1 MVKSILMLVGSKVVQ
16 GQMSIW
22 SSASLLREGDRSVL
36 TVVLVPSLIRDKAEV
51 VLLLRTSGAVVVEM
65 VTKGGQVR
73 LSRAEVVRREAVGQ
87 GLLFQVEEVKLFML
101 TGRDKL
107 KEDGDLFDE
116 GIL

>member
-1 MVKSILMLVGSKVVQ
+1 MVKSILMLVGSKVVL

-101 TGRDKL
+101 TGRDKV
-107 KEDGDLFDE
+107 KEDGVLFDE

>member
-1 MVKSILMLVGSKVVQ
+1 MLVGSKVVQ